1 MNIITAIN
9 NEKIFNELKNNEK
22 IKIISNDIQYKE
34 GILEI
39 LEKNKNINYIIFYEN
54 LNGQIKI
61 EELINKIKKINNKIK
76 IIIILDKKDFIKE
89 EYLIKNKIKFILKEN
104 LSAKKILEIIFNKNK
119 VFAINGSRGS
129 GKTTTTLILC
139 ELLNKYK
146 NKKILI
152 VEDDIKNNC
161 ILKTYKLKNDKKSE
175 NTEENV
181 IKIKDKIYLLNI
193 KSLLINNR
201 KNKTKIISIINKI
214 KKQYDYVIIDFQ
226 NLNSIKIYEEIIDEN
241 ILVLNSNVLEIN
253 KIKKYIINNKKEIK
267 IILNNYNENSISEK
281 ILKNIFNNKIKIIGK
296 IENNKF
302 YNLIINNNFN
312 LKFLSDKIKNEY
324 FKIIKNI

>member
-76 IIIILDKKDFIKE
+76 IIIILDKKNLIKE
-89 EYLIKNKIKFILKEN
+89 EYLIKNKIKFIFKESI
-104 LSAKKILEIIFNKNK
+104 SAKKILEIIFNKNK
-119 VFAINGSRGS
+119 VFAINGSSGS
-129 GKTTTTLILC
+129 GKTITTLILC

-152 VEDDIKNNC
+152 IEDDIKNNC
-161 ILKTYKLKNDKKSE
+161 ILKAYKLKNDKKTE
-175 NTEENV
+175 NTEETV
-181 IKIKDKIYLLNI
+181 IKIKDKMYLLNI
-193 KSLLINNR
+193 KSLLINN
-201 KNKTKIISIINKI
+201 KKDKTKIINIINKI

-241 ILVLNSNVLEIN
+241 ILILNSNILEIN
-253 KIKKYIINNKKEIK
+253 KIKKNIINNKKEIK
-267 IILNNYNENSISEK
+267 KILNNYNENSISEK
-281 ILKNIFNNKIKIIGK
+281 ILKNIFKNKTKIIGK
-296 IENNKF
+296 IENNKY

-312 LKFLSDKIKNEY
+312 LEYLNNKIKNKY
-324 FKIIKNI
+324 LKIIKNI